1 MPENDNGHEDAKVNI
16 DGPVMKDEKET
27 QTEEPYEAASG
38 M

>member
-27 QTEEPYEAASG
+27 QTEPYEAASG
-38 M
+38 L